1 MKVYSHEQKCLDV
14 SRKATWRVMP
24 RGRSTVLGGR
34 AEGCIVIRHATAST
48 EVPNT
53 PLAVNRKSHTLNRR
67 PLTLDLRPSTAKHGR
82 TAREVSCDD

>member
-1 MKVYSHEQKCLDV
+1 MKVYSHQQKFLHV
-14 SRKATWRVMP
+14 SRKVTWSVMP

-53 PLAVNRKSHTLNRR
+53 PSTVNRKPYTLNRR
-67 PLTLDLRPSTAKHGR
+67 PLALDLRPSAAKHGR
-82 TAREVSCDD
+82 TAREVPCDD